1 MKHVEINGVRWLEWA
16 NSGSKYDE
24 IAALVF
30 LHRRF
35 QTFLFVYVGF
45 SILSCDNAALITWL
59 CVFVIRVVAL

>member
-30 LHRRF
+30 L
-35 QTFLFVYVGF
+35 QTTDVFEPFYLFMLDFLFFLVTMLRSSPGYVF
-45 SILSCDNAALITWL
+45 L
-59 CVFVIRVVAL
+59 